1 MATAL
6 PLVTYSTLEEQIEA
20 LERDGY
26 LYLPGF
32 LNAAEVAELRAAAE
46 RIEPLPENLD
56 TDMTPERDGYLNKCI
71 NNAFNR
77 DPLFLKHLDKP
88 GLIDLAEAI
97 HGSDCHIIAMHT
109 WLVGPGRPDQS
120 LHTDWLP
127 ISLPEDMA
135 ADPRVRLPIFITT
148 AHVYLDDI
156 TEEMGPTVIVPGSHR
171 SGRAPDPAQDANR
184 RNDRSSANGG
194 AARSSQ
200 PAVEW
205 NGVGEHSPLCKAG
218 DCLFFRCEL
227 WHRGAA
233 NHSDRVRHTFMIHY
247 AHRMIAQK
255 FPPYLKFRFDP
266 EIVAQASPRQRR
278 LLGEHAQSNYD

>member
-1 MATAL
+1 MPEVL
-6 PLVTYSTLEEQIEA
+6 PLVAYSTLEEQIEA

-26 LYLPGF
+26 VYLPRF
-32 LNAAEVAELRAAAE
+32 LNAAEVAELRAAAQ
-46 RIEPLPENLD
+46 RIEPLADNLD

-77 DPLFLKHLDKP
+77 DPLFLKYLDKP

-97 HGSDCHIIAMHT
+97 HGSDCHVIAMHT
-109 WLVGPGRPDQS
+109 WMVGPGRPDQA

-127 ISLPEDMA
+127 VSLPPEVA

-148 AHVYLDDI
+148 AHVYLDDV
-156 TEEMGPTVIVPGSHR
+156 TEELGPTVIVPGSHR

-184 RNDRSSANGG
+184 RGDRSSANGG
-194 AARSSQ
+194 AAA
-200 PAVEW
+200 PAAAW

-233 NHSDRVRHTFMIHY
+233 NRSDRIRRTFMIHY
-247 AHRMIAQK
+247 AHRMITQK
-255 FPPYLKFRFDP
+255 FPPYLRFRFDS
-266 EIVAQASPRQRR
+266 EIVAQATPRQRR
-278 LLGEHAQSNYD
+278 LLGEHRQSNYD